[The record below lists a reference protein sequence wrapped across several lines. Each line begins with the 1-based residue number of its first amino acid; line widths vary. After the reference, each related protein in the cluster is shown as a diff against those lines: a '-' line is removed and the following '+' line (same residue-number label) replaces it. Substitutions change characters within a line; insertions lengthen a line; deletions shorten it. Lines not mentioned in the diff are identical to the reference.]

1 MNKLLIIAASFFVL
15 SCSSGRDERAP
26 NRSGAQHDG
35 HVLDSGSLPIVDTAK
50 ADNTRNDAETKI
62 TVDQYAGELP
72 CADCEAIE
80 TELSLTTDKKYML
93 HTIYRGRKAKGAGS
107 NEFSEEGIWMLHGM
121 DTIHLQGRKDAP
133 SVYIRT
139 DSSLIQ
145 LDMKGQRITGKLAN
159 RYELKKIRN

>member
-1 MNKLLIIAASFFVL
+1 MEKLQIIAASFFVL
-15 SCSSGRDERAP
+15 SCSSGGDERAP
-26 NRSGAQHDG
+26 NRTRAQHDG
-35 HVLDSGSLPIVDTAK
+35 HVLDSGSLPIVDTAN
-50 ADNTRNDAETKI
+50 ADNTRYDAEAKI
-62 TVDQYAGELP
+62 TVDHYAGELP

-80 TELSLTTDKKYML
+80 TELSLTTDNKYML

-107 NEFSEEGIWMLHGM
+107 NEFGEEGTWILHGM

-145 LDMKGQRITGKLAN
+145 LDMKGQRITGRLAN
-159 RYELKKIRN
+159 RYELKKIGN

>member
-1 MNKLLIIAASFFVL
+1 MEKLQIIAASFFVL
-15 SCSSGRDERAP
+15 SCTSGGDERAP

-35 HVLDSGSLPIVDTAK
+35 HVLDSGSLPIVDTTK
-50 ADNTRNDAETKI
+50 ADNTRYDAEAKI
-62 TVDQYAGELP
+62 TVDHYAGELP

-107 NEFSEEGIWMLHGM
+107 NEFGEEGTWMLHGM

-145 LDMKGQRITGKLAN
+145 LDMKGQRITGRLAN
-159 RYELKKIRN
+159 RYELKKIGN